1 MKIFLSFVTGFLLIL
16 NLSCSEDKADR
27 LLPLLVTVYE
37 IKPQEIPIYQE
48 FIGQVY
54 GIKDIAIR
62 ARVEGYL
69 ENIHFQEGSVV
80 QKGQMLYSI
89 ESQPF
94 EEAVAATMSRLAE
107 AKTMLAKTESDLNR
121 IRPLAAEK
129 AVSQSDLD
137 GAVAAYEA
145 AQASVEAAEANLRA
159 SRINLSYTRVKSP
172 ITGIIGRTH
181 ARVGDF
187 VGREPNPVI
196 LNTVSQV
203 DTVRVQFFIT
213 ENQYLA
219 VARQSLQ
226 DMENLRHKT
235 SDRDTN
241 LELVLA
247 DGSLYKF
254 KGAFDFI
261 DRGIDPTTG
270 AILIQASFPNPD
282 GLIRPGQFAQIRVPM
297 RDTGKTILVP
307 QRSVMELQGK
317 YQVYVVDDSNKV
329 DLREVVRGPR
339 YYNFWIIED
348 GLIDGEQVIYEGLQK
363 VRPGITVKTEAG
375 EVPII
380 KESM

>member
-1 MKIFLSFVTGFLLIL
+1 MKIFLSFVTGFILIF

-27 LLPLLVTVYE
+27 LLPPLVTVYE
-37 IKPQEIPIYQE
+37 IKPQEIPIFQE

-94 EEAVAATMSRLAE
+94 EEAVAATMSKLAE
-107 AKTMLAKTESDLNR
+107 AKTMLAKAESDLNR
-121 IRPLAAEK
+121 IRPLAAEN

-219 VARQSLQ
+219 VARQSL
-226 DMENLRHKT
+226 DNLENLRQNT

-282 GLIRPGQFAQIRVPM
+282 GLIRPGQFAQIRIPM
-297 RDTGKTILVP
+297 RDTGKTMLVP

-363 VRPGITVKTEAG
+363 VRPGITVKTETG

>member
-1 MKIFLSFVTGFLLIL
+1 MKLYFTTLFLFLIL
-16 NLSCSEDKADR
+16 IVSCSDGEKQ
-27 LLPLLVTVYE
+27 LPPPLVTIYE
-37 IKPQEIPIYQE
+37 LKSEKVPIYLE
-48 FIGQVY
+48 FIGQIY
-54 GIKDIAIR
+54 GVKDIAIR

-69 ENIHFQEGSVV
+69 ENIHFKEGSVV
-80 QKGQMLYSI
+80 RKGQLLYSI

-94 EEAVAATMSRLAE
+94 EEAVAASMSKLAE
-107 AKTMLAKTESDLNR
+107 AQTIMAKTKSDLDR
-121 IRPLAAEK
+121 IKPLAAEK
-129 AVSQSDLD
+129 AVSESDLD

-172 ITGIIGRTH
+172 INGIIGRTL

-219 VARQSLQ
+219 LARQSLS
-226 DMENLRHKT
+226 DMEKLREVA
-235 SDRDTN
+235 SERPAN
-241 LELVLA
+241 LELVLS
-247 DGSLYKF
+247 DGTPYNYK
-254 KGAFDFI
+254 GSFDFI

-270 AILIQASFPNPD
+270 AILIQASFPNPE
-282 GLIRPGQFAQIRVPM
+282 GFLRPGQFAQILSPM
-297 RDTGKTILVP
+297 QNVGETILVP

-317 YQVYVVDDSNKV
+317 YQVYVVNDSNKV
-329 DLREVVRGPR
+329 VLKEFERGPR
-339 YYNFWIIED
+339 YYNFWVVNS
-348 GLIDGEQVIYEGLQK
+348 GLMPGEQVVYEGLQK
-363 VRPGITVKTEAG
+363 VRPGSIVKPETAG
-375 EVPII
+375 VLVI

>member
-16 NLSCSEDKADR
+16 NLSCSGDKSDR
-27 LLPLLVTVYE
+27 LPSPLVTTYE
-37 IKPQEIPIYQE
+37 IRPQEIPIYQE

-69 ENIHFQEGSVV
+69 EKIHFQEGSVV
-80 QKGQMLYSI
+80 RKGQMLYSI

-94 EEAVAATMSRLAE
+94 EEAVAASMSRLAE
-107 AKTMLAKTESDLNR
+107 AKTILAKAESDLNR

-129 AVSQSDLD
+129 AVSESDLD
-137 GAVAAYEA
+137 GAVAVYEA

-159 SRINLSYTRVKSP
+159 SRINLSYTRIKSP
-172 ITGIIGRTH
+172 ITGIIGKTN

-196 LNTVSQV
+196 LNTVSQI
-203 DTVRVQFFIT
+203 DTIRVQFFIT

-219 VARQSLQ
+219 VARQSLE
-226 DMENLRHKT
+226 DMENLRQNT
-235 SDRDTN
+235 SDRNTN

-247 DGSLYKF
+247 DGTLYEF

-297 RDTGKTILVP
+297 RDAGKTILVP

-329 DLREVVRGPR
+329 DLREVTRGPR

-348 GLIDGEQVIYEGLQK
+348 GLTDGEQVIYEGLQK
-363 VRPGITVKTEAG
+363 VRPGITVKTEVS